1 MEKIEYRGFNT
12 VIEHD
17 IEDDSYWGVI
27 NYGHIDGD
35 LIMFGGD
42 NYTEALYEFYKSVDI
57 FICFKEEHKYRYFYS
72 FIKNRLKSFMF
83 RLSNFFRIY

>member
-35 LIMFGGD
+35 LIMFGGEG
-42 NYTEALYEFYKSVDI
+42 YTEALGEFYKSVDE
-57 FICFKEEHKYRYFYS
+57 FIQFKTDHKYLCFYYFL
-72 FIKNRLKSFMF
+72 KNILKSFMF